1 MPKVMNSTLRRV
13 TVAIGLYVG
22 LVLIASVAFYYLRQ
36 GVPEGSPVRYIY
48 ALCGSALSL
57 FTHMSYFLFAL
68 QSALLLPWLLL
79 GAMRA
84 RARMLSA
91 IGFIF
96 SWLGIGWYM
105 HDLF

>member
-1 MPKVMNSTLRRV
+1 MMKKKLRRV

-22 LVLIASVAFYYLRQ
+22 LVLIAGLAFYHLRQ
-36 GVPEGSPVRYIY
+36 GVPAGSPVRYLY
-48 ALCGSALSL
+48 TLCGPALSL

-68 QSALLLPWLLL
+68 QSALLVPWLLL

-84 RARMLSA
+84 RATMLSA

-96 SWLGIGWYM
+96 SWVGIGWYM